1 MSGLV
6 FFSTSSKGKTIII
19 DKNYHR
25 YSLNNSSVSQKYWRC
40 SNRSCSARLITRVST
55 DNLCV
60 PQLPEH
66 SHGNQLLKQMAKK
79 VEHYVI
85 KEMSKHSH
93 STRKL
98 VLQEISQSC
107 GSKGLMSSVS
117 SAGSIK
123 MSLWREKQKIN
134 PRPAIPNNHF
144 DFMKYEMPVKY
155 SRTAD
160 GGDFL
165 LKKAWIDEEEEHHS
179 MTVFLSDWGAN
190 LLRTTHSTWFM
201 DAAHLRRLQNL
212 TLRWYIIINTCI
224 AYIIQKNNK
233 FSSFYSQK

>member
-6 FFSTSSKGKTIII
+6 HFSTSSKGKTIII

-66 SHGNQLLKQMAKK
+66 SHGTQLLKKIAKK
-79 VEHYVI
+79 VELDVI
-85 KEMSKHSH
+85 KEMSKHLH
-93 STRKL
+93 STGKL
-98 VLQEISQSC
+98 VLQEISQSIMGC
-107 GSKGLMSSVS
+107 GSKCLMSSVS

-123 MSLWREKQKIN
+123 MSLWHEKQKIN

-144 DFMKYEMPVKY
+144 DFMKYQMPVKY

-160 GGDFL
+160 GGDFI
-165 LKKAWIDEEEEHHS
+165 LKKAWINEEEHHS

-201 DAAHLRRLQNL
+201 DTGTFKTAPKPYTQVIYYNKHMH
-212 TLRWYIIINTCI
+212 CI
-224 AYIIQKNNK
+224 YYTEK
-233 FSSFYSQK
+233 